1 MKKILV
7 VLLVL
12 LLAGGC
18 QSGRMARKDPQKIIR
33 LFEQQQAFVL
43 FVERADCE
51 TCKALSQVMEQT
63 AKEKHID
70 INYIVVTDEMVEDDD
85 MNFLINNY
93 LYYLEVTPSTYL
105 INNGKVIDMKEG
117 FIEYDEMVNWLA
129 GYGYIEG

>member
-1 MKKILV
+1 MKKIIAV
-7 VLLVL
+7 VLAL

-18 QSGRMARKDPQKIIR
+18 QSGRMARKDPQKIMK
-33 LFEQQQAFVL
+33 LFEQKQAFVL

-51 TCKALSQVMEQT
+51 TCRALYEVLQKT

-70 INYIVVTDEMVEDDD
+70 INYIVVTDDLVEDDD

-93 LYYLEVTPSTYL
+93 LYYLEVTPSIYL
-105 INNGKVIDMKEG
+105 VNNGKVIDMKEG